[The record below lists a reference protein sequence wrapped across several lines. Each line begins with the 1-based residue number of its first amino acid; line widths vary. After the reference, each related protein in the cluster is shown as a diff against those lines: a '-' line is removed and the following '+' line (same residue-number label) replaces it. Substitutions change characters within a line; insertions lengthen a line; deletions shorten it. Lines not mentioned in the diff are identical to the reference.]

1 MALVYAGS
9 SPVVHP
15 KAHPAIYFQIVA
27 IYFTVMK
34 RGSSN
39 MDLKTIKRAQK
50 KNPDELQDYLQFKR
64 RGTRVQSKK
73 GKGAYSR
80 KSKYKNLF
88 ENF

>member
-1 MALVYAGS
+1 
-9 SPVVHP
+9 
-15 KAHPAIYFQIVA
+15 
-27 IYFTVMK
+27 
-34 RGSSN
+34 